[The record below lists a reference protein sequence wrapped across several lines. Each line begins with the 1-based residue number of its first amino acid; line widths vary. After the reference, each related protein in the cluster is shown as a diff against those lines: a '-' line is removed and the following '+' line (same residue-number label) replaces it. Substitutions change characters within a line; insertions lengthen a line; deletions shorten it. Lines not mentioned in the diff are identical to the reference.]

1 MVQEIWKYFSF
12 IFTEWTL
19 ILKTDENVSVFQCF
33 PVWSNFQS
41 IKLRLVVYYTGSV
54 KVFFYWVNPFHR
66 FIFNLIWISIKVN
79 NLFCYS
85 GSLDSSILPLCPNN
99 VCLRFLWC
107 LFVPIYVLI
116 DLKSFRYVISCV
128 CVHLICVNI
137 IAINYIKIRIFMWI
151 LYLNDN

>member
-41 IKLRLVVYYTGSV
+41 IKLRLIVYYTGSV
-54 KVFFYWVNPFHR
+54 KVFFYWVNPFHF
-66 FIFNLIWISIKVN
+66 FIFNLVWISIKVN
-79 NLFCYS
+79 ILFCYS
-85 GSLDSSILPLCPNN
+85 GSLDSSILPLCPYS

-107 LFVPIYVLI
+107 LIVPICSYWFKVFSL
-116 DLKSFRYVISCV
+116 RYFV
-128 CVHLICVNI
+128 CVFNLFFVFI
-137 IAINYIKIRIFMWI
+137 IIINYIKVRIFMWT
-151 LYLNDN
+151 LYLYDN